1 MTWRRSAS
9 TRRASEW
16 GGMWL
21 LLFAQG
27 SVGREE
33 VNGGPR
39 QCLRCRLIEDAGGV
53 EGGGIVV
60 NSC

>member
-1 MTWRRSAS
+1 
-9 TRRASEW
+9 
-16 GGMWL
+16 MWL